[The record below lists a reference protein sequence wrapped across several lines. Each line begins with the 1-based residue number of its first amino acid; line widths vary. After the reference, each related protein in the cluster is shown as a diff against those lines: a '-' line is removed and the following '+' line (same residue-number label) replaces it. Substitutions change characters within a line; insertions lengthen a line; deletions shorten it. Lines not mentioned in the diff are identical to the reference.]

1 MAVYTVTLRADKLRC
16 PKLLCNGNLV
26 AEGRS
31 TTAATSP
38 PGTTRIRSRRT
49 CSRWWA
55 PIWHAASS
63 VCTRAGKDH
72 LLQVYVRRGDMD
84 KTEHAMNSLMASI
97 AWDEARFGL
106 SLDLERFMIVAVDDF
121 NMGAM
126 ENKA

>member
-26 AEGRS
+26 AEGELDNGRHF
-31 TTAATSP
+31 ATWHDPHPKPSYLFALV
-38 PGTTRIRSRRT
+38 
-49 CSRWWA
+49 A

-63 VCTRAGKDH
+63 VRRSRAGKDH

-97 AWDEARFGL
+97 AWDEARFRL
-106 SLDLERFMIVAVDDF
+106 SLTSSAS
-121 NMGAM
+121 
-126 ENKA
+126 